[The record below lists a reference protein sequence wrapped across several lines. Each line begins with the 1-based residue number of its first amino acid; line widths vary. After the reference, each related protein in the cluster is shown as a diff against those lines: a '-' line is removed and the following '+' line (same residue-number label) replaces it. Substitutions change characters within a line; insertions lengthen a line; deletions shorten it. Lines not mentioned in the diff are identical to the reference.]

1 MATRENAESDGKEGG
16 KMAEG
21 YKGKIAHTGNQVVK
35 APQGGNAKKGSN
47 TVKTGT
53 DLRASGK

>member
-1 MATRENAESDGKEGG
+1 
-16 KMAEG
+16 MAEG